1 MKISALSS
9 ASSGNCF
16 YVESEKKG
24 EAILIDCG
32 ISCKQIE
39 ERLGSIGK
47 SPKKIKA
54 IFVTHEHS
62 DHIRGID
69 VFARKFKVPI
79 FSPKKI
85 IDNKFLCSNP
95 ELINEIKNDELNKI
109 IGLEVQA
116 FPKAHKALDPV
127 SYSILDKNRRKLSI
141 ITDAGHACKNVTENV
156 SDSSFLCIESNY
168 DDKMLEEGRYPWP
181 VKQWIKSDIGHLSNT
196 QSASCVLEHARKKL
210 KTIMLC
216 HLSQK
221 NNTPEKALETYSY
234 FMKQRL
240 DIKPQINISTRIA
253 ATPLFKI

>member
-1 MKISALSS
+1 MKISALAS

-32 ISCKQIE
+32 ISCKQVE
-39 ERLGSIGK
+39 ERLASIKK

-69 VFARKFKVPI
+69 VFARKFNVPI
-79 FSPKKI
+79 FIPKNI
-85 IDNKFLCSNP
+85 VGNKFICSNE
-95 ELINEIKNDELNKI
+95 ELINEIKNDEMNRI
-109 IGLEVQA
+109 IGLDVSA
-116 FPKAHKALDPV
+116 FPKSHKSFDPV
-127 SYSILDKNRRKLSI
+127 SYSLLDKNHRKLSI
-141 ITDAGHACKNVTENV
+141 ITDAGYACKNVTENV
-156 SDSSFLCIESNY
+156 ADSSFLCIESNY

-196 QSASCVLEHARKKL
+196 QSASCVLEHGGKKL

-216 HLSQK
+216 HLSQN
-221 NNTPEKALETYSY
+221 NNTPEKALGTYSY

-240 DIKPQINISTRIA
+240 DIKPKINISTRHF
-253 ATPLFKI
+253 ATPLSKV